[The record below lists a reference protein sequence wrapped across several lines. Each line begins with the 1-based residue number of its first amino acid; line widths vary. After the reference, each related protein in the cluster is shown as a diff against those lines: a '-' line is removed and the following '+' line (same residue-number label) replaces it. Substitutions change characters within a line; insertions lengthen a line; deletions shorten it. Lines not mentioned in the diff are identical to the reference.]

1 VHLLV
6 VLKDDLWPS
15 QMSVWSGIASLWT
28 VGAWVTAV
36 VVLVVLVV
44 NSWQMMSGV
53 LWDRS
58 RDVVDGEVVAE
69 LRAALDV
76 ERSTSQQLTDSLR
89 EHEGRVAEMNSEL
102 TRLNEQLSAKRS
114 LTAQLRT
121 DMELSVVSTHITVIH
136 CHP

>member
-1 VHLLV
+1 
-6 VLKDDLWPS
+6 
-15 QMSVWSGIASLWT
+15 
-28 VGAWVTAV
+28 
-36 VVLVVLVV
+36 
-44 NSWQMMSGV
+44 MSGV

-89 EHEGRVAEMNSEL
+89 EHEGRVTRLNSEL
-102 TRLNEQLSAKRS
+102 TRLSEQLSAERS